1 MSQQSWTLPA
11 ALGLGP
17 GPELVAF
24 VGGGGKTSLLFA
36 LAAALPGRVVIT
48 TTTRI
53 FAAQIRLAP
62 AVVYEDDLSP
72 LGQLLDAHGRCLVV
86 GRVDGDKA
94 RGVAPDLPARLLARP
109 DVDAVV
115 VEADGSRMRPVKAP
129 ADHEP
134 VIPPGTTLVVPVAGL
149 DALEGPLAE
158 VAHRAEI
165 VGKITNYELGITN
178 EEWESVPSPFG
189 RGLGRGSAVPSP
201 AGREVGRGSAVPSP
215 LGRGLGRGSDIPLPA
230 EREVGR
236 GSAAGEQE
244 WLTIAGLARLL
255 THPEGGLKG
264 VPDEARV
271 VVFLNKVESEARLDA
286 ARAAARLMLREPRVA
301 HVVLGAARMAEP
313 VREVWRRVTA
323 VVLAAGESRRMGR
336 NKLLLPWGETTVLGR
351 TLANVRASAVHDVM
365 VVTGHERDEVEA
377 VVGQPQPAQEG
388 THIIHNNDYAN
399 GMLSSVQAAVRA
411 LPPATDAIL
420 VVLGDQPM
428 VEPPTI
434 DRLLMAYAAAP
445 AGFVAPTYDGRRGNP
460 VLIARRHFAELLAL
474 PPDAAP
480 RALLARHAHDV
491 LAVAVDSE
499 AVLHDLDRPEEY
511 ARFRPAE

>member
-1 MSQQSWTLPA
+1 MNL
-11 ALGLGP
+11 
-17 GPELVAF
+17 
-24 VGGGGKTSLLFA
+24 SLTPISNA
-36 LAAALPGRVVIT
+36 P
-48 TTTRI
+48 TR
-53 FAAQIRLAP
+53 
-62 AVVYEDDLSP
+62 DCD
-72 LGQLLDAHGRCLVV
+72 
-86 GRVDGDKA
+86 
-94 RGVAPDLPARLLARP
+94 
-109 DVDAVV
+109 
-115 VEADGSRMRPVKAP
+115 
-129 ADHEP
+129 
-134 VIPPGTTLVVPVAGL
+134 T
-149 DALEGPLAE
+149 
-158 VAHRAEI
+158 
-165 VGKITNYELGITN
+165 
-178 EEWESVPSPFG
+178 
-189 RGLGRGSAVPSP
+189 
-201 AGREVGRGSAVPSP
+201 
-215 LGRGLGRGSDIPLPA
+215 
-230 EREVGR
+230 
-236 GSAAGEQE
+236 
-244 WLTIAGLARLL
+244 
-255 THPEGGLKG
+255 
-264 VPDEARV
+264 
-271 VVFLNKVESEARLDA
+271 
-286 ARAAARLMLREPRVA
+286 
-301 HVVLGAARMAEP
+301 ARMAEP

-480 RALLARHAHDV
+480 RVLLARHAHDV
-491 LAVAVDSE
+491 LAVAVDND